1 MHHIKNQYLRYSVTK
16 VMEKSVQIV
25 GNKSIGIFE
34 DNKYDYK
41 VQKMVAAIKIWR
53 RMRKL
58 ESQLRYMSMSNAV
71 MW

>member
-1 MHHIKNQYLRYSVTK
+1 
-16 VMEKSVQIV
+16 MEKSVQIV

-34 DNKYDYK
+34 DNKCK

-53 RMRKL
+53 RKRKS
-58 ESQLRYMSMSNAV
+58 ESQLKYMSMSNAV